1 MPKCEICGHT
11 CHCIVD
17 GSCTIDR
24 CDCGNCICKKED

>member
-1 MPKCEICGHT
+1 MQKCETCGHT

-24 CDCGNCICKKED
+24 CDCDNCICKKED